1 LYNNICSGISAK
13 SEPTGENIMQE
24 KLEPSFC
31 RKGGKYPEGKKK
43 CCWVRWILPIT
54 GLSAFV
60 WFLVR
65 VVPKPSRAVYPC
77 QRVAMPLASG
87 FIGWLVGLVVSVTAF
102 KKARRLLKES
112 RVPLACLCLVVAG
125 VTGIVSLTNLPE
137 RLASARGRVELHGPM
152 GKARGIYPGRVVWVW
167 DPNATDWDGY
177 SSREHW
183 YERDHTN
190 LAVVEKMVSRA
201 IQELTGRSTD
211 AVAWDAV
218 FRYFNENRGKGDI
231 GYRPGEKIAI
241 KINLTTCND
250 QWNSCDRATYVKND
264 LNLIDNSPQML
275 LALLRHIVE
284 TVGVDP
290 CDISIGDPT
299 CRVPNYL
306 WDMLHPEFP
315 DVRYLDNTGRFGRTR
330 VEFSDVPFYWST
342 PDAAGKLL
350 DYLPVSFAEADYI
363 INFAVLKGHSS
374 GITVCAKNHYGSLIR
389 CPNSYLRDVGFLN
402 YYDMHL
408 SLPNA
413 EWAPGRGHYRAL
425 VDLMGHPEL
434 GGKTLLYL
442 IDGLYGGY
450 YAGSHP
456 YKWTSSPF
464 GDNGSDWPSSLFASL
479 DPVAIDSVAY
489 DFLQEEWPDVVTGG
503 TGKPG
508 SLQGGAEDYLH
519 EAALAD
525 NSPSGT
531 FYDPAGDGIPLASL
545 GVHEHWNNPQD
556 KQYSR
561 NLGKGDGIEL
571 IKVKG
576 TRAETLPGDLD
587 KDGDIDLSDFAIFAR
602 AWLTKPG
609 DPLWNTYCDL
619 SVPAGTVDNMD
630 LAAFVENWMTD
641 IK

>member
-1 LYNNICSGISAK
+1 
-13 SEPTGENIMQE
+13 MQE
-24 KLEPSFC
+24 KLTPSFC
-31 RKGGKYPEGKKK
+31 PGSSKYPGGKKK
-43 CCWVRWILPIT
+43 HHWARWILPIT

-65 VVPKPSRAVYPC
+65 VVPKPSRATYPC

-87 FIGWLVGLVVSVTAF
+87 FVAWLVGLVVSVMAC
-102 KKARRLLKES
+102 KKAKQLLKES
-112 RVPLACLCLVVAG
+112 RVALACLCLVIAG
-125 VTGIVSLTNLPE
+125 AAGIVSLTNLPE
-137 RLASARGRVELHGPM
+137 RLSNAQGRRELHGPI
-152 GKARGIYPGRVVWVW
+152 GEARGIYPGRVVWVW
-167 DPNATDWDGY
+167 DPDATDWDGY
-177 SSREHW
+177 ASPEHW
-183 YERDHTN
+183 YDYDHTN
-190 LAVVEKMVSRA
+190 LAVVEKMVSQA
-201 IQELTGRSTD
+201 IRQLAGESTD
-211 AVAWDAV
+211 AVAWDAI
-218 FRYFNENRGKGDI
+218 FRYFNANRGKGDI
-231 GYRPGEKIAI
+231 GYQPGEKIAI

-250 QWNSCDRATYVKND
+250 QWNSCNRATYVKN
-264 LNLIDNSPQML
+264 NPNSIDNSPQMIL
-275 LALLRHIVE
+275 TLLRHLVE

-290 CDISIGDPT
+290 GDISIGDPT

-315 DVRYLDNTGRFGRTR
+315 NVRYLDNTGRFGRTR
-330 VEFSDVPFYWST
+330 VEFSDVPFYWSA
-342 PDAAGKLL
+342 PDAAGTLQ
-350 DYLPVSFAEADYI
+350 DYIPVSFAEADYI

-389 CPNSYLRDVGFLN
+389 CPNSYLRDVGVLD
-402 YYDMHL
+402 YYDMHV

-413 EWAPGRGHYRAL
+413 QWAPGRRYYRAL

-434 GGKTLLYL
+434 GGKTVLYL

-464 GDNGSDWPSSLFASL
+464 GDEGSDWPSSLFASL

-489 DFLQEEWPDVVTGG
+489 DFLREEWPDVVTGG

-508 SLQGGAEDYLH
+508 SLLGGEEDYLH

-525 NSPSGT
+525 GPPSGT
-531 FYDPAGDGIPLASL
+531 FYDPDQDGVSLTSL

-561 NLGKGDGIEL
+561 NLGTGEGIEL
-571 IKVKG
+571 ITVKG
-576 TRAETLPGDLD
+576 IRPRTPPADLD
-587 KDGDIDLSDFAIFAR
+587 KDGDIDLSDFATFAS
-602 AWLTKPG
+602 AWLTQPE
-609 DPLWNTYCDL
+609 DPHWNTCCDL
-619 SVPAGTVDNMD
+619 SVPAGTVDTLD
-630 LAAFVENWMTD
+630 LAAFAENWLTD